1 MRHEV
6 RPAAIAAFVVS
17 ALALVGAGTG
27 TASATQ
33 NVDIGPGL
41 AFTPSTVTVLPGES
55 VVWTF
60 QAAFHSTTSNATSGP
75 EFWDSGIGDVAGQ
88 TFTHTFTTPGT
99 YPYYCKVHSSPT
111 GNMMNGV
118 VIVAPATPTATPSPL
133 ATVTP
138 TPTVTFTP
146 SPLPTATSTPGGTG
160 GPGGPGFEIPD
171 LDFRGRALLALAV
184 IAGAFFLLA
193 RRR

>member
-6 RPAAIAAFVVS
+6 RSAALAAFVVS
-17 ALALVGAGTG
+17 AIAWVGLGTG
-27 TASATQ
+27 TALATQ
-33 NVDIGPGL
+33 NVNVGPGL
-41 AFTPSTVTVLPGES
+41 SFSPSTVTVLPGET
-55 VVWTF
+55 VIWTF

-75 EFWDSGIGDVAGQ
+75 EFWDSGIADVTGQ
-88 TFTHTFTTPGT
+88 TFSHTFNTPGT

-111 GNMMNGV
+111 GTMMNGV

-138 TPTVTFTP
+138 TPTLTSTP
-146 SPLPTATSTPGGTG
+146 SPLPTMTPTGTG
-160 GPGGPGFEIPD
+160 GPGGPGGLQIPD
-171 LDFRGRALLALAV
+171 LDSRGRALLALAV
-184 IAGAFFLLA
+184 IAGAFYLLA